1 MARTNIDL
9 ERRKAIG
16 EKRKART
23 RARILAAALELY
35 GEPNGLYTRV
45 EDITSLAGITRPTFY
60 SHFSSMEELRT
71 ALTYEVMHSF
81 LEQVAAVLDRIDDP
95 AERTAVAIRHYL
107 HRALVDRKWARSMIN
122 ISAGG
127 FVFGAETAEH
137 ALQTIAKGIQSGTF
151 IVRNAVMGRDIVLGT
166 SFGAICSILR
176 DEADS
181 DCPEL
186 IASYTLTALGVAA
199 ERARHISTLPLPDIS
214 WPP

>member
-1 MARTNIDL
+1 MARINIDL

-16 EKRKART
+16 KKRKART
-23 RARILAAALELY
+23 RARILAAAFDLY

-45 EDITSLAGITRPTFY
+45 EDISALAGITRPTFY
-60 SHFSSMEELRT
+60 KHFSSMDELRT

-81 LEQVAAVLDRIDDP
+81 LEQVAAVLNRIDDP
-95 AERTAVAIRHYL
+95 AERTSVAIRHYL
-107 HRALVDRKWARSMIN
+107 HRALVDTKWARSMIN

-137 ALQTIAKGIQSGTF
+137 ALGTIEKGIQSGAF
-151 IVRNAVMGRDIVLGT
+151 IVRSAVMGRDIVLGT

-176 DEADS
+176 DEVDS

-199 ERARHISTLPLPDIS
+199 ERARQIATLPLPDIT
-214 WPP
+214 

>member
-9 ERRKAIG
+9 ERRKKIG

-23 RARILAAALELY
+23 RARILAAAFDLY

-45 EDITSLAGITRPTFY
+45 EDVTLLAGITRPTFY
-60 SHFSSMEELRT
+60 SHFCSMDELRT
-71 ALTYEVMHSF
+71 ALTYEVMHGF

-107 HRALVDRKWARSMIN
+107 HRALVDTKWARSMIN

-151 IVRNAVMGRDIVLGT
+151 IVRSAVMGRDIVLGT
-166 SFGAICSILR
+166 TFGAICSILR

-186 IASYTLTALGVAA
+186 IAAYTLTALGVAA
-199 ERARHISTLPLPDIS
+199 DRARYISTLPLPAIACT
-214 WPP
+214 P